1 MKCLYTIICALTLL
15 APAACLANPACDA
28 HSMSPVAVASAFAA
42 PGDRAP
48 APSVR
53 WDDPRDG
60 RATPPQVRK
69 DKGEDANNARRD
81 VPRPGRENRNDVPA
95 QPSFIVV
102 M

>member
-1 MKCLYTIICALTLL
+1 MKCLYTMICALTLL

-28 HSMSPVAVASAFAA
+28 ASLSPVAVHAIAA

-48 APSVR
+48 APAAVR
-53 WDDPRDG
+53 WDDTRDG
-60 RATPPQVRK
+60 RAVMPQLRK
-69 DKGEDANNARRD
+69 DKGDAAKEDRRD
-81 VPRPGRENRNDVPA
+81 APRPGRDARSDVPA